1 MRWTACAV
9 LLLAPLAASPLAAS
23 PLAASPLAAS
33 PLAASPLAASP
44 LAASPL
50 AASPLAASPGITAG
64 RALNVASGALTLN
77 GAGANSIAP
86 LFEQVFYDYHR
97 SHPSVTVNYQPAGS
111 SVGVSDIQQ
120 RTVDFGDSEI
130 PMSYKELAKA
140 HGTVLQLP
148 VDLGGIAVSYNV
160 PGAPKGLKLN
170 GAVLAGIFTGTI
182 TNWAS
187 PAIAKVSGVNNLPN
201 LRIVPV
207 HRADSSGPGWDLDE
221 YLIKT
226 SPEWF
231 FKIGTSQPS
240 KSWPMASI
248 GVGEQLNSG
257 VASYIAQ
264 TPGAIG
270 YLEYGYAL
278 RAGFT
283 NAALQNAAGRFVA
296 PSESSIA
303 AAGAHADRLA
313 WNQFDIIFQPGN
325 GTYPLAN
332 FSWTLIYRDQSSA
345 AKAAALRALFTYVVT
360 TGQRAAARLGYV
372 PLPANAVA
380 LAKTALSQLRS

>member
-1 MRWTACAV
+1 MRWTATAV

-23 PLAASPLAAS
+23 PLVASPRAAV
-33 PLAASPLAASP
+33 
-44 LAASPL
+44 
-50 AASPLAASPGITAG
+50 PGITAG
-64 RALNVASGALTLN
+64 RALNVASGAVTLN
-77 GAGANSIAP
+77 GAGANSIDP

-130 PMSYKELAKA
+130 PMSYKDLAKA

-226 SPEWF
+226 SPAWF
-231 FKIGTSQPS
+231 FKVGTSQPS

-270 YLEYGYAL
+270 YVEYGYAL
-278 RAGFT
+278 KAGFT

-303 AAGAHADRLA
+303 AAGAHADKLA
-313 WNQFDIIFQPGN
+313 WNHFDIIFQPGN

-360 TGQRAAARLGYV
+360 TGQRAAGTLGYA